1 MNILIDSLPESVNIG
16 GVDYRINTGFRI
28 SVLFELLIHDKTIP
42 DQKKIYGMLRLYYP
56 VIPDDKDEAVKKIL
70 WFFNCGKEAKK
81 KTDVRNKTAND
92 FRTNKATYS
101 FEKDSAM
108 IFAAFYS
115 EYGIDLNSIE
125 DMHWWKFFAL
135 FESLPDT
142 CKIRQVMHIRGMSLS
157 GLASKEKKRINEL
170 KKIYALEDEVSV
182 DRRAA
187 LAERNAKMQAYVQ
200 KRMEEVKRRVRP

>member
-1 MNILIDSLPESVNIG
+1 MNILIDSLPETVNIR
-16 GVDYRINTGFRI
+16 GVDYRINTGFRT

-81 KTDVRNKTAND
+81 KTDGRNKTAKD
-92 FRTNKATYS
+92 FRTHKATYS

-115 EYGIDLNSIE
+115 EYGIDLNADQ

-142 CKIRQVMHIRGMSLS
+142 CKIRQVMQIRGMSLS
-157 GLASKEKKRINEL
+157 NLTAKEKKHINEL
-170 KKIYALEDEVSV
+170 KKIYALEDDVSV
-182 DRRAA
+182 DRRTA

-200 KRMEEVKRRVRP
+200 KRMEEVKHRVRP